1 MTRDYK
7 HEYAI
12 RKDKGTKSAYKTIAT
27 IVPIEIAEEF
37 KAKCAL
43 DNTTANSLLKEFIHS
58 YINGD
63 LTFDG
68 ESIKAQK

>member
-1 MTRDYK
+1 MERDYK

-12 RKDKGTKSAYKTIAT
+12 RKNKEQRKVVGTQLST
-27 IVPIEIAEEF
+27 EIAEEF
-37 KAKCAL
+37 KTKCAL
-43 DNTTANSLLKEFIHS
+43 DGTTANSLLKEFIYA
-58 YINGD
+58 YINGE

>member
-1 MTRDYK
+1 MARDYK
-7 HEYAI
+7 HEYAV
-12 RKDKGTKSAYKTIAT
+12 RKNKDQRKVVGTQLPT
-27 IVPIEIAEEF
+27 EIAEEF
-37 KAKCAL
+37 KIKCAL
-43 DNTTANSLLKEFIHS
+43 DGTTANSLLKEFVYS

>member
-1 MTRDYK
+1 MARDYK
-7 HEYAI
+7 REYQL
-12 RKDKGTKSAYKTIAT
+12 RKEKGNKSAYKTIAT
-27 IVPIEIAEEF
+27 IVPIDIAEEF

-43 DNTTANSLLKEFIHS
+43 DNITANAIIKDFIYS
-58 YINGD
+58 YINGE